1 MQSVHCVCDLFSVFV
16 ICFLCVCD
24 LFSMSSVFANLLGSM
39 FADVDIEGMEFTPG
53 EGEGEGD
60 SVDSVS
66 DVEDHYSLQSSSS
79 DGSYVHSHR
88 LQPHIC

>member
-1 MQSVHCVCDLFSVFV
+1 MYPAVKVCWLFVFVCDSCCCLSVVCLFAQLFS
-16 ICFLCVCD
+16 
-24 LFSMSSVFANLLGSM
+24 SPSFAE
-39 FADVDIEGMEFTPG
+39 VDIEGMEFTP
-53 EGEGEGD
+53 GEGD